1 MKIISRLLAALLFAV
16 FFLFALR
23 NTHETTLVLFLGY
36 EIRSP
41 LVLMLLTAFLCGAV
55 LGVLAM
61 TPTVFRHRREMA
73 RHKKNLQHLQHEHRI
88 ETQSRHQPPQPDA
101 VSRVN
106 LSGTPDGI

>member
-1 MKIISRLLAALLFAV
+1 MKIISRLIAALLFAV

-23 NTHETTLVLFLGY
+23 NTQETTLVLFLGY
-36 EIRSP
+36 EIKTP
-41 LVLMLLTAFLCGAV
+41 LVMMLLTAFLSGAV

-73 RHKKNLQHLQHEHRI
+73 RHKKNLQHLQHENRM
-88 ETQSRHQPPQPDA
+88 ETQARTQPPQPDA
-101 VSRVN
+101 VPRPN